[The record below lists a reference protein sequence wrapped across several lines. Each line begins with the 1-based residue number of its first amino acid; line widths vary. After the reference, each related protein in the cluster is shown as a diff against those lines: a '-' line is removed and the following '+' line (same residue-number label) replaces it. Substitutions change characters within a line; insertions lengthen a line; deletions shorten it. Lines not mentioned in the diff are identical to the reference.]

1 MSTATHSEI
10 EERQP
15 LDEADGLIFAC
26 LLDGEGGAQRVGWE
40 AVESW
45 SPSRPPIWLHV
56 NGSSERVRTWLPTE
70 GGLTE
75 PTAGAMLSPE
85 SRPRVFHGSKGFV
98 AILRGVN
105 LNPGSEVEDMVALR
119 VWCDGRRLITV
130 REEKLRT
137 VRDLFE
143 HLVGVGDGPKTASDL
158 FVALIE
164 QLIDRIG
171 AVVVEYDDQLDA
183 IEERAETDDPADLRR
198 ELGDLRQ
205 ELVGLRRFLAPQREA
220 LNRLGME
227 PPEWLDE
234 THRLSLREVIDR
246 SQRFLEEI
254 DTARERGLVL
264 KDDVANRLN
273 ETLNNNMYI
282 LSIVAAIFLPL
293 SFLTGLL
300 GINVGG
306 MPGVDDA
313 DAFWITC
320 AVLAVL
326 LVVELIIFR
335 KLKWL

>member
-1 MSTATHSEI
+1 MAHPTDQDF

-26 LLDGEGGAQRVGWE
+26 LLDGQGGAEQIGWE
-40 AVESW
+40 GVESW
-45 SPSRPPIWLHV
+45 SPSRAPIWLHV
-56 NGSSERVRTWLPTE
+56 NGASERVRAWLPTE
-70 GGLTE
+70 GGLTQ
-75 PTAGAMLSPE
+75 PTAGAMLSSE

-105 LNPGSEVEDMVALR
+105 LNPGSKTEDMVALR
-119 VWCDGRRLITV
+119 VWCDGKRLITV

-137 VRDLFE
+137 VRDIFE
-143 HLVGVGDGPKTASDL
+143 HLVGVGDGPVSPSDL
-158 FVALIE
+158 FVELIE
-164 QLIDRIG
+164 KLTDRIG
-171 AVVVEYDDQLDA
+171 AVVVEYDDQLDG
-183 IEERAETDDPADLRR
+183 IEERSEKDDPSELRR
-198 ELGDLRQ
+198 ELSDLRQ

-220 LNRLGME
+220 LNRLTME
-227 PPEWLDE
+227 PPEWLDDR
-234 THRLSLREVIDR
+234 HRLGLREVIDR

-254 DTARERGLVL
+254 DTARERGLGL
-264 KDDVANRLN
+264 KDDIANRLN
-273 ETLNNNMYI
+273 ETLNSNLYV

-306 MPGVDDA
+306 MPGVDDG

-320 AVLAVL
+320 AMLGVL
-326 LVVELIIFR
+326 LVAELAIFR